1 MESDVRRSN
10 APAYVT
16 MLFFCLT
23 GVVCGY
29 FAVVLAKVIPIFV
42 SFVGN
47 IVFYSIALL
56 LWAIIA
62 LGLHSIIHEAG
73 HLVFG
78 LLSGYSFLSFRIF
91 SLTLIKREDGFCF
104 CRQLLPGTLGQCLMN
119 PPKAKAY
126 TEIPYKLY
134 NLGGVIMNY
143 ITAFICVIIVLFC
156 KNSLAFALLLIFA
169 VQGIALAITNGFPFK
184 NTGLPN
190 DGENVRILSDSK
202 ISRKA
207 FVMQLEINS
216 ALASGKRLKDTPLEW
231 FTLPDDADKNS
242 ITCAIR
248 ALAVG
253 RLMDEGK
260 TEEARFL
267 INTLL
272 ADAQA
277 LIDIHK
283 SQLSIELLYCEL
295 VTENRPDEV
304 KRLLS
309 PEVKLA
315 MKTFSKFP
323 STMRTEYAYALLH
336 DHDEDKAERIRASFE
351 PVAKNY
357 PYKGD
362 IESEQ
367 ELMNYV
373 LDIFKRSQ
381 NKA

>member
-1 MESDVRRSN
+1 MESSVRRSN

-29 FAVVLAKVIPIFV
+29 FAVVLAKAIPIFV
-42 SFVGN
+42 SFTGN
-47 IVFYSIALL
+47 TIFYSIALL
-56 LWAIIA
+56 LWAVTA

-78 LLSGYSFLSFRIF
+78 LLSGYSFLSFRVF
-91 SLTLIKREDGFCF
+91 SLTLIKKETGFGF
-104 CRQLLPGTLGQCLMN
+104 CRQKLPGTLGQCLMN
-119 PPKAKAY
+119 PPKGKPY

-134 NLGGVIMNY
+134 NLGGVIANY
-143 ITAFICVIIVLFC
+143 ITAFICVITVLFC

-169 VQGIALAITNGFPFK
+169 VQGIMLAITNGFPFK

-190 DGENVRILSDSK
+190 DGENVRILSNSML
-202 ISRKA
+202 SRKA
-207 FVMQLEINS
+207 FIMQLEING
-216 ALASGKRLKDTPLEW
+216 ALTSGKRLKDTPIEW

-248 ALAVG
+248 TFAVG

-260 TEEARFL
+260 TEDARCL

-272 ADAQA
+272 TDSQA

-295 VTENRPDEV
+295 VTENRDDEV
-304 KRLLS
+304 KKLLS
-309 PEVKLA
+309 PDVKFA
-315 MKTFSKFP
+315 MNTLSKFP
-323 STMRTEYAYALLH
+323 STIRTEYAYALLH
-336 DHDEDKAERIRASFE
+336 EHDEGKAERTRAAFE
-351 PVAKNY
+351 TVAKYY

-362 IESEQ
+362 IESER
-367 ELMNYV
+367 ELMDRA
-373 LDIFKRSQ
+373 LDIFNSSQ